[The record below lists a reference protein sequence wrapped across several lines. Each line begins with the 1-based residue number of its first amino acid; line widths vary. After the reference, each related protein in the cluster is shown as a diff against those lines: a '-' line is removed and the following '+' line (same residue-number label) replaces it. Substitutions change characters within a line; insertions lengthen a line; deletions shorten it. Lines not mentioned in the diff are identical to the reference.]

1 MKNTNFLTR
10 QAKPSQAKPSQAKPS
25 HRLSAFFRDL
35 MAALGLVAV
44 VSTIAAC
51 GGGGSSATVANGAA
65 VASGAPLPGGV
76 PPGGVPATSPATLSS
91 ISPIAGTTNV
101 DPETFTGVVVSATG
115 KLDAS
120 SLTTTNITVK
130 AGASNY
136 SGAVTVAGDGKS
148 FTVATSTIAIGFTGA
163 VRPAV
168 KLEYGKTYTVSVNAK
183 DASGNAFVVVS
194 TFSTKSPVVCVAPA
208 MANSKNVCMS
218 PPVPAGY
225 TWNTNMKAWVA
236 DIGVLVSGANT
247 LPAACVAFGDACWL
261 DAIANGAVKLSA
273 SDAIA
278 TGLNTRPVVFGFFV
292 AGSGSFPGF
301 YNVVPLYADAADGEA
316 SFLNQSVGNG
326 SQGNTITE
334 MKGSTL
340 GAKQTIPAFG
350 CFERVYLGIGW
361 GNNTIACPI

>member
-1 MKNTNFLTR
+1 M
-10 QAKPSQAKPSQAKPS
+10 
-25 HRLSAFFRDL
+25 SA
-35 MAALGLVAV
+35 VAIG
-44 VSTIAAC
+44 SMIAAC
-51 GGGGSSATVANGAA
+51 GGGGSSTT

-76 PPGGVPATSPATLSS
+76 PATSAATLSS

-120 SLTTTNITVK
+120 SLTTTNITVN

-148 FTVATSTIAIGFTGA
+148 FTVATPTIAIGFTGA

-208 MANSKNVCMS
+208 MANFKNVCMS
-218 PPVPAGY
+218 PPAPVGY

-236 DIGVLVSGANT
+236 HIGVLVSGANT

-261 DAIANGAVKLSA
+261 DAIANGTVKLSA
-273 SDAIA
+273 SGAIA
-278 TGLNTRPVVFGFFV
+278 TGLNTRPIVFALFVV
-292 AGSGSFPGF
+292 GSGPATGS
-301 YNVVPLYADAADGEA
+301 YNVPPVYADAADGEA
-316 SFLNQSVGNG
+316 SYLNQSVGNG
-326 SQGNTITE
+326 SVFAIISE
-334 MKGSTL
+334 MKGSAN
-340 GAKQTIPAFG
+340 GAKQTAPTQG
-350 CFERVYLGIGW
+350 CFERVYLGSGW